1 MSANV
6 RAIAAMTASM
16 LFFAIGDALMKVAG
30 STLPVGE
37 MIFVRGLFA
46 TLLILAIARFTGV
59 LGRWRELATPLVLWR
74 TFAEIVST
82 VLFFLA
88 LVSLSLAD
96 AAAIGQFCPIAIMA
110 GAAIFLGEP
119 VGWRRWTAAAV
130 GLVGVLLVVKPGT
143 SAFQLPAI
151 VMLVSMLFVAA
162 RDLITRRLPAETP
175 TVLITAS
182 AIVGVTVTGL
192 LMAPFEARWHWPSPS
207 EVALLAFCAATVMA
221 GFLTVIAA
229 MRIGDIGVVSPFRY
243 AYMLFA
249 AALSLA
255 VFGEVPDAWSLAGI
269 LLIVGAGLYTF
280 HRERKLRRDA
290 EQSTGE
296 QSTGKTEHARST

>member
-1 MSANV
+1 MSGTV

-16 LFFAIGDALMKVAG
+16 LFFAVGDAIMKVAG

-46 TLLILAIARFTGV
+46 TALILAIARFTGV
-59 LGRWRELATPLVLWR
+59 LGRWREVTTPLVLWR
-74 TFAEIVST
+74 TLAEIVST

-110 GAAIFLGEP
+110 GAALFLGEP

-130 GLVGVLLVVKPGT
+130 GLLGVLLVVKPGT
-143 SAFQLPAI
+143 SAFQLPAT

-175 TVLITAS
+175 TVLVTAS
-182 AIVGVTVTGL
+182 AIVGVTITGL
-192 LMAPFEARWHWPSPS
+192 LMAPFEASWHWPTPW
-207 EVALLAFCAATVMA
+207 ELVLLVFCACTVMA

-243 AYMLFA
+243 SYMLFA
-249 AALSLA
+249 VVLSLA
-255 VFGEVPDAWSLAGI
+255 VFGEVPDGWSIAGI
-269 LLIVGAGLYTF
+269 LLVVGAGLYTF
-280 HRERKLRRDA
+280 HRERKLRRAA
-290 EQSTGE
+290 ERTSRA
-296 QSTGKTEHARST
+296 TEYA